1 MKWTS
6 FALFGTSGVGK
17 TSLLNLLLRK
27 EPVTEHHSTP
37 VAKAPEVRLVSK
49 EERDDKGQV
58 IMSDESCFW
67 TSADPETMKIKFL
80 QAIKYSVRTQ
90 NDETEPQELQEL
102 NEDQVKSTSQEE
114 IESVQQTPLTSQVT
128 PKKKPHDSLP
138 IDHSQDK
145 EQLQSISEV
154 KESKEKPLLTSLA
167 MPKRK
172 PHDSLPTD
180 HSQDK
185 EQLQSISKVKGSKWK
200 SLFSSLR
207 TPKKMPLNSL
217 PTDQSRDNDKLQL
230 MSRLQ
235 ESKEKP
241 LVPLQMK
248 PKKKPDESLPTD
260 YSPDKEQLQL
270 MSGVQESRE
279 QPLLTSH
286 VMPKNKPQPTDHS
299 SDEEQL
305 QSMSGVQESKE
316 KPLVPLQMTP
326 KKKPDE
332 SVPTDY
338 SPDKEQLQ
346 PMSIVQESKEKPL
359 VPLQM
364 KPKKKPDESLP
375 TDYSP
380 DKEQLQLM
388 SGVQES
394 REQPLLTSHVMPKN
408 KPQPTDHSSDEEQL
422 QSMSGVQESKEK
434 LLVLSQRTPKEKPD
448 ESVPT
453 DYSPDKK
460 QLQLISGVQESKE
473 QPLLTSHVMPKNK
486 PPPTDH
492 SSDEEQLQSISGVQ
506 ESKEKPLLT
515 SQAMPKKKPSE
526 SLSTDST
533 TLNKELLQLITEV
546 KKSDEL
552 YNTHMMYGVDL
563 GGQAAFLDIA
573 PALLCYHS
581 LNMVLFRLDEK
592 LDDAANFFYSVHGRK
607 VGEGEKRQMSTM
619 QLTKSFFRCRS
630 QLRPPIFKGV
640 QKHGRPHFIVIG
652 TCYDEYERLQ
662 ENNELKESLDE
673 KNERLHGELKNYEDV
688 RHDYTKGKDII
699 FPVNNM
705 GRGRNEEEIAE
716 RIRRITGRSYIR
728 AEVPARWFFFQ
739 VELKSKTKGR
749 RIISL
754 DKCVEIGKSVGMQRK
769 EVLAA
774 LWYFHNLSIYLHFP
788 GILSHVVFLDPQ
800 VLFDMLSQIIAV
812 SYGDDRYDN
821 ATIKS
826 LKTKGMF
833 KRELLDTM
841 EFEEDVFSC
850 DDFLKL
856 MEGLLII
863 SQIPNDTGYFIP
875 CVLDIIDDPFE
886 DSSDAIEPLYLTWDD
901 ELIPNGLFTSLV
913 VLLMRHVSPT
923 QFQLV
928 NDVYHNKVVLRCQH
942 FGGALH
948 LLDQVKS
955 LTIRYF
961 GPSRNCF
968 NIRRMIHQGIESI
981 VHKFGWTDSLAST
994 QEGFRCKIEGCTDSS
1009 FHLCHL
1015 ISEHE
1020 EILCC
1025 DVSNIKCSADKTR
1038 HLSWFHEGMML

>member
-6 FALFGTSGVGK
+6 FALFGASGVGK

-49 EERDDKGQV
+49 EECDDV

-80 QAIKYSVRTQ
+80 QAIKYCVRTQ
-90 NDETEPQELQEL
+90 SDETEPQELQES
-102 NEDQVKSTSQEE
+102 NEDQVKNTSQEE
-114 IESVQQTPLTSQVT
+114 IESVEQTPLTSQVT

-138 IDHSQDK
+138 TDHSQNKEQLQSISEVKETKEKPLLSSLATPKKKPLESLPTDHFQDK

-154 KESKEKPLLTSLA
+154 KESKEKPLVTSLA
-167 MPKRK
+167 MPKKK

-207 TPKKMPLNSL
+207 TPKKMPRDSLPTDHSQNKEQLQSMSGVQESKVKRLPTSQETPKKKPHKSRSTDYSPDKEHLQSISELKESKEQPLLTSLAMPKKKPLDSLPTQDKDQLQLMQASKKMPLLTSLATPKKKPLDSL
-217 PTDQSRDNDKLQL
+217 PTDQSQDKEQLQF
-230 MSRLQ
+230 MQAS
-235 ESKEKP
+235 
-241 LVPLQMK
+241 
-248 PKKKPDESLPTD
+248 KKKPLLTSQMTAKKKPHESFPTD
-260 YSPDKEQLQL
+260 YSQDKEQLQL
-270 MSGVQESRE
+270 MSGVQES
-279 QPLLTSH
+279 
-286 VMPKNKPQPTDHS
+286 
-299 SDEEQL
+299 
-305 QSMSGVQESKE
+305 KE
-316 KPLVPLQMTP
+316 KPLTI
-326 KKKPDE
+326 
-332 SVPTDY
+332 S
-338 SPDKEQLQ
+338 
-346 PMSIVQESKEKPL
+346 QE
-359 VPLQM
+359 
-364 KPKKKPDESLP
+364 
-375 TDYSP
+375 
-380 DKEQLQLM
+380 
-388 SGVQES
+388 
-394 REQPLLTSHVMPKN
+394 
-408 KPQPTDHSSDEEQL
+408 
-422 QSMSGVQESKEK
+422 
-434 LLVLSQRTPKEKPD
+434 
-448 ESVPT
+448 
-453 DYSPDKK
+453 
-460 QLQLISGVQESKE
+460 
-473 QPLLTSHVMPKNK
+473 
-486 PPPTDH
+486 
-492 SSDEEQLQSISGVQ
+492 
-506 ESKEKPLLT
+506 
-515 SQAMPKKKPSE
+515 MPKKKPSE
-526 SLSTDST
+526 SLSTDTST
-533 TLNKELLQLITEV
+533 VNEELLQLITEV

-573 PALLCYHS
+573 PALLHYHS

-619 QLTKSFFRCRS
+619 QLTKSFFRCKS
-630 QLRPPIFKGV
+630 QLRPPSFDRLEKY
-640 QKHGRPHFIVIG
+640 GRPHFIVIG

-673 KNERLHGELKNYEDV
+673 KNERLHSELKNYEDV

-749 RIISL
+749 RMISL
-754 DKCVEIGKSVGMQRK
+754 DECVEIGKSVGMQRK

-812 SYGDDRYDN
+812 SYGDDRYDD
-821 ATIKS
+821 ATIRS
-826 LKTKGMF
+826 LKTKGIF

-863 SQIPNDTGYFIP
+863 SQIPNDTRYFIP
-875 CVLDIIDDPFE
+875 CVLDTIDDPFE

-913 VLLMRHVSPT
+913 VFLMGHVSPT
-923 QFQLV
+923 QFKLV
-928 NDVYHNKVVLRCQH
+928 NDVYRNKVVLRCQH

-994 QEGFRCKIEGCTDSS
+994 QEGFRCKIEGCTNSS

-1015 ISEHE
+1015 IREHE
-1020 EILCC
+1020 EMLCC
-1025 DVSNIKCSADKTR
+1025 DVSNVKCSADKTR
-1038 HLSWFHEGMML
+1038 HLSWFHDGMML

>member
-6 FALFGTSGVGK
+6 FALFGASGAGK

-37 VAKAPEVRLVSK
+37 VAKAPEVCLVSK
-49 EERDDKGQV
+49 EERDDEDQV

-90 NDETEPQELQEL
+90 SAETERQELQES

-114 IESVQQTPLTSQVT
+114 IESVEQTPLTSQVT

-138 IDHSQDK
+138 TDHSQNK

-167 MPKRK
+167 MPKKKPPDSLPTDHSQNKEQLQSMSKVKESKEKQLPTSQVTPKKKPHNSLPTDHSQDKEQLQSMSKVKESKEKQLPTSQVTPKKK

-185 EQLQSISKVKGSKWK
+185 EQLQSMSKVKGSKWK
-200 SLFSSLR
+200 SLFSSL
-207 TPKKMPLNSL
+207 S
-217 PTDQSRDNDKLQL
+217 
-230 MSRLQ
+230 
-235 ESKEKP
+235 
-241 LVPLQMK
+241 
-248 PKKKPDESLPTD
+248 
-260 YSPDKEQLQL
+260 
-270 MSGVQESRE
+270 
-279 QPLLTSH
+279 
-286 VMPKNKPQPTDHS
+286 
-299 SDEEQL
+299 
-305 QSMSGVQESKE
+305 
-316 KPLVPLQMTP
+316 TP
-326 KKKPDE
+326 KKKPLD
-332 SVPTDY
+332 
-338 SPDKEQLQ
+338 
-346 PMSIVQESKEKPL
+346 
-359 VPLQM
+359 
-364 KPKKKPDESLP
+364 SLP
-375 TDYSP
+375 TDHSR
-380 DKEQLQLM
+380 DKDQLQLM
-388 SGVQES
+388 
-394 REQPLLTSHVMPKN
+394 
-408 KPQPTDHSSDEEQL
+408 
-422 QSMSGVQESKEK
+422 
-434 LLVLSQRTPKEKPD
+434 
-448 ESVPT
+448 
-453 DYSPDKK
+453 
-460 QLQLISGVQESKE
+460 
-473 QPLLTSHVMPKNK
+473 
-486 PPPTDH
+486 
-492 SSDEEQLQSISGVQ
+492 SGVQ

-515 SQAMPKKKPSE
+515 SQVTPKKKPHDSLPTDHSPDKEQLQSISERQESKEKPILTSQVMPKKKLHD
-526 SLSTDST
+526 SLSTDPS
-533 TLNKELLQLITEV
+533 TLNEELLQLITEV

-573 PALLCYHS
+573 PALLRYHS

-619 QLTKSFFRCRS
+619 QLTKSFFRCKS
-630 QLRPPIFKGV
+630 QLRPPLFEGV

-673 KNERLHGELKNYEDV
+673 KNERLCSELKNYEDV

-705 GRGRNEEEIAE
+705 GRGRKEEEIAE

-739 VELKSKTKGR
+739 VELKSKAKGR
-749 RIISL
+749 RMISL
-754 DKCVEIGKSVGMQRK
+754 DECLDIGKSVGMQRK

-788 GILSHVVFLDPQ
+788 GILSHVVFFDPQ

-812 SYGDDRYDN
+812 SYGDDRYDD

-826 LKTKGMF
+826 LKTKGIF

-863 SQIPNDTGYFIP
+863 SQIPNDARYFIP

-886 DSSDAIEPLYLTWDD
+886 DSSGAIEPLYLTWDD

-913 VLLMRHVSPT
+913 VFLMGHVSPT
-923 QFQLV
+923 QFKLV
-928 NDVYHNKVVLRCQH
+928 NDVYRNKVVLRCRH

-948 LLDQVKS
+948 LLDQVKL

-981 VHKFGWTDSLAST
+981 VHKFSWTDSLAST
-994 QEGFRCKIEGCTDSS
+994 QEGFRCKIEGCTNSS

-1020 EILCC
+1020 EMLCC
-1025 DVSNIKCSADKTR
+1025 DVSNVKCSADKTR
-1038 HLSWFHEGMML
+1038 HLSWYHEGMMISYYFVLYPPFIQS

>member
-6 FALFGTSGVGK
+6 FALFGASGVGK

-49 EERDDKGQV
+49 EERDDV
-58 IMSDESCFW
+58 IMSNESCFW

-90 NDETEPQELQEL
+90 SDETEPQELQEL
-102 NEDQVKSTSQEE
+102 NENQVKNTSQEE
-114 IESVQQTPLTSQVT
+114 IKSVEQTPLTSQVT
-128 PKKKPHDSLP
+128 PKK
-138 IDHSQDK
+138 
-145 EQLQSISEV
+145 
-154 KESKEKPLLTSLA
+154 
-167 MPKRK
+167 K

-185 EQLQSISKVKGSKWK
+185 EQLQSISKVKRSKWK
-200 SLFSSLR
+200 SLFSSLW

-217 PTDQSRDNDKLQL
+217 PTDQSRDNDQLQL
-230 MSRLQ
+230 MSR
-235 ESKEKP
+235 
-241 LVPLQMK
+241 
-248 PKKKPDESLPTD
+248 
-260 YSPDKEQLQL
+260 
-270 MSGVQESRE
+270 
-279 QPLLTSH
+279 
-286 VMPKNKPQPTDHS
+286 
-299 SDEEQL
+299 
-305 QSMSGVQESKE
+305 VQESKE

-434 LLVLSQRTPKEKPD
+434 LLVLSQRTPEKKPD

-473 QPLLTSHVMPKNK
+473 Q
-486 PPPTDH
+486 
-492 SSDEEQLQSISGVQ
+492 
-506 ESKEKPLLT
+506 PLLT

-573 PALLCYHS
+573 PALLRYHS

-619 QLTKSFFRCRS
+619 QLTKSFFRCKS

-662 ENNELKESLDE
+662 ESNELKESLDE
-673 KNERLHGELKNYEDV
+673 KNERLHSELKNYEDV

-716 RIRRITGRSYIR
+716 RIRRFTGRSYIR

-749 RIISL
+749 RMISL
-754 DKCVEIGKSVGMQRK
+754 DECVEIGKSVGMQRK

-863 SQIPNDTGYFIP
+863 SQIPNERRYLYVYLRLQIPNDTRYFIP
-875 CVLDIIDDPFE
+875 CVLDIVDDPFE
-886 DSSDAIEPLYLTWDD
+886 DSSDAIEPLYLTWDG

-913 VLLMRHVSPT
+913 VFLMGHVSPT

-928 NDVYHNKVVLRCQH
+928 NDVYRNKVVLRCQH

-968 NIRRMIHQGIESI
+968 NICRMIHQGIESI

-1020 EILCC
+1020 EMLCC
-1025 DVSNIKCSADKTR
+1025 DVSNVKCSADKTR

>member
-6 FALFGTSGVGK
+6 FALFGASGVGK

-49 EERDDKGQV
+49 EECDDV

-80 QAIKYSVRTQ
+80 QAIKYCVRTQ
-90 NDETEPQELQEL
+90 SDETEPQELQES
-102 NEDQVKSTSQEE
+102 NEDQVKNTSQEE
-114 IESVQQTPLTSQVT
+114 IESVEQTPLTSHVT
-128 PKKKPHDSLP
+128 PKEKPHDSLP
-138 IDHSQDK
+138 TDHSQNK

-167 MPKRK
+167 MPKKK

-207 TPKKMPLNSL
+207 TPKEMPLNSL
-217 PTDQSRDNDKLQL
+217 PTDQSRDNDQLQL
-230 MSRLQ
+230 MSRVQ

-241 LVPLQMK
+241 LVPLQMTPK
-248 PKKKPDESLPTD
+248 KKPDESVPTDYSPDKEQLQPMSIVQESKEKLLVPLQMTPKKKPDESLPTD
-260 YSPDKEQLQL
+260 YSPDKEKLQL

-316 KPLVPLQMTP
+316 KPLV
-326 KKKPDE
+326 
-332 SVPTDY
+332 
-338 SPDKEQLQ
+338 
-346 PMSIVQESKEKPL
+346 
-359 VPLQM
+359 
-364 KPKKKPDESLP
+364 
-375 TDYSP
+375 
-380 DKEQLQLM
+380 
-388 SGVQES
+388 
-394 REQPLLTSHVMPKN
+394 
-408 KPQPTDHSSDEEQL
+408 
-422 QSMSGVQESKEK
+422 
-434 LLVLSQRTPKEKPD
+434 LSQRTPKKKPD

-486 PPPTDH
+486 PQPTDH
-492 SSDEEQLQSISGVQ
+492 SSDEEQLQSMSGVQESKEKPLVLSQRTPKKKPDESVPTDYSPDKKQLQLISGVQ
-506 ESKEKPLLT
+506 ESKEQPLLTSHVMPKNKPQPTDHSSDEEQLQSMSGVQEPKEKPLLT

-533 TLNKELLQLITEV
+533 TCTLNEELLQLITEV

-552 YNTHMMYGVDL
+552 YNTHMMYGIDL

-573 PALLCYHS
+573 PALLRYHS

-592 LDDAANFFYSVHGRK
+592 LDDAANFFYSVDGRK

-619 QLTKSFFRCRS
+619 QLTKSFFRCKS

-662 ENNELKESLDE
+662 ESNELKESLDE
-673 KNERLHGELKNYEDV
+673 KNERLHSELKNYEDV

-749 RIISL
+749 RMISL
-754 DKCVEIGKSVGMQRK
+754 DECVEIGKSVGMQRK

-821 ATIKS
+821 ATIKN

-863 SQIPNDTGYFIP
+863 SQIPNDTRYFIP
-875 CVLDIIDDPFE
+875 CVLDTIDDPFE

-913 VLLMRHVSPT
+913 VYLMGHVSPT

-928 NDVYHNKVVLRCQH
+928 NDVYRNKVVLRCQN

-968 NIRRMIHQGIESI
+968 NIRCMIHQGIESI

-994 QEGFRCKIEGCTDSS
+994 QEGFRCKMEGCTNSS

-1020 EILCC
+1020 EILGC